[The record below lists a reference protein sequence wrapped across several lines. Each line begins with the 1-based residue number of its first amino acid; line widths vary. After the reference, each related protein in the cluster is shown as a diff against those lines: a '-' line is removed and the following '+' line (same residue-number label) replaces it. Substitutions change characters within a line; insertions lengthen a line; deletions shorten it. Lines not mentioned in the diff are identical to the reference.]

1 MPKSSR
7 ELVLAMALR
16 LEPLLPEIVFLGGC
30 ATVLLVTDTGAS
42 PTRVTYDVDIIVEVG
57 SRAEYYRFS
66 ERLRKLGF
74 SEDATEGAP
83 ICRWTHESM
92 KLDVMP
98 IDPKIL
104 GFSNRWY
111 EDALTFADRIALG
124 ELELRVV
131 TAPHFIGT
139 KLEAFK
145 GRGNGDLVA
154 SHDLEDIVTVL
165 DGRPTL
171 IEEIERSEPRLQEY
185 IADEFTR
192 LVRSPGFIDAVSGH
206 MPGDEI
212 SQARVPKILELI
224 ARLQTKP
231 QQRTS

>member
-1 MPKSSR
+1 MPTSR
-7 ELVLAMALR
+7 ELLLAMALR

-30 ATVLLVTDTGAS
+30 ATVLLATDTGAS

-92 KLDVMP
+92 TLDLMP
-98 IDPKIL
+98 IDARIL

-111 EDALTFADRIALG
+111 EDAFTFADRVSLG

-131 TAPHFIGT
+131 TAPHFIAT
-139 KLEAFK
+139 KLKAFK
-145 GRGNGDLVA
+145 GRGNGDLFA
-154 SHDLEDIVTVL
+154 SRDLEDIVSAL
-165 DGRPTL
+165 DGRPSL
-171 IEEIERSEPRLQEY
+171 IEEVERSEPRLQEY
-185 IADEFTR
+185 LADEFTR
-192 LVRSPGFIDAVSGH
+192 LVGSPGFIDAVSGH

-212 SQARVPKILELI
+212 SQARVPKILERI
-224 ARLQTKP
+224 ARLQAKL